1 MIPEAIPFWMRQR
14 QVKAEPA
21 GESAVKLTAPNLPS
35 HELAIEGASPDW
47 KARVYRLPA
56 EGQKILVAERE
67 FAAPGVE
74 AAWQNAYELYRQQV
88 II

>member
-21 GESAVKLTAPNLPS
+21 GEFAVKLTAPNLPS
-35 HELAIEGASPDW
+35 HEIAVESAAPGW
-47 KARVYRLPA
+47 KARLYRLPV
-56 EGQKILVAERE
+56 EGQKVLVAERE
-67 FAAPGVE
+67 FDASGPE
-74 AAWQNAYELYRQQV
+74 AAWMNAYELYRQQV